1 LQPIFPAVAA
11 LALGIATVFFRFMVR
26 LQKFLA
32 DAGVASRRAAER
44 MILDGRITVNGA
56 TVTELGSKVKS
67 SGDEVA
73 VDGNPVRVKR
83 KLYLAINKPAGYVCT
98 KDDPEKRRIV
108 TDLLPEDKRHVQTV
122 GRLDRASEGLLLLT
136 NDGDFS
142 LHLAHPRYGVV
153 KTYVAIV
160 TGKVG
165 RDLPSKL
172 VKGISDRGEFL
183 RAQSAKIISANNTH
197 SVFEVDLTEGKNR
210 EVRRMLAAFG
220 FQVERLIRVRIGK
233 LNLADLPLG
242 KWRTLTETEI
252 KSLLSA

>member
-1 LQPIFPAVAA
+1 MAA
-11 LALGIATVFFRFMVR
+11 LNLGIATVFFHYMVR

-44 MILDGRITVNGA
+44 MILDGRIAINGDV
-56 TVTELGSKVKS
+56 VTELGTKVKT
-67 SGDEVA
+67 SGDEVS

-83 KLYLAINKPAGYVCT
+83 KIYLALHKPAGYVCT
-98 KDDPEKRRIV
+98 KDDPEKRRLV
-108 TDLLPEDKRHVQTV
+108 TDLLPKDKRHVQTV

-160 TGKVG
+160 TGKVD
-165 RDLPSKL
+165 RNLPAKL

-183 RAQSAKIISANNTH
+183 KAHSARILSANKTH
-197 SVFEVDLTEGKNR
+197 SVFEIDLTEGKNR
-210 EVRRMLAAFG
+210 EVRRLLAAFG
-220 FQVERLIRVRIGK
+220 FEVERLIRVRIGK

-252 KSLLSA
+252 KSLLDA

>member
-1 LQPIFPAVAA
+1 
-11 LALGIATVFFRFMVR
+11 MVR

-44 MILDGRITVNGA
+44 MILDGRIKVNGT
-56 TVTELGSKVKS
+56 TVTELGTKVKS

-73 VDGNPVRVKR
+73 VDGNPVRIKR
-83 KLYLAINKPAGYVCT
+83 KLYLALHKPAGYVCT

-108 TDLLPEDKRHVQTV
+108 TDLLPADKRHVQTV

-153 KTYVAIV
+153 KTYVAII
-160 TGKVG
+160 TGKVN
-165 RDLPSKL
+165 RDLPAKL
-172 VKGISDRGEFL
+172 VKGISDRGQFL
-183 RAQSAKIISANNTH
+183 KAHSAKILSTNKTH
-197 SVFEVDLTEGKNR
+197 SVIELDLTEGKNR
-210 EVRRMLAAFG
+210 EVRRMLEAFD
-220 FQVERLIRVRIGK
+220 FHVERLIRIRIGK
-233 LNLADLPLG
+233 LRLADLPPG

-252 KSLLSA
+252 KSLLDA